1 MATATLAQLAQSTT
15 IATAGTFEAL
25 ALRRELL
32 AALAQHNYTTPT
44 QIQNDIIPLLLAGHD
59 VVGQAQTGTGKTA
72 AFALPL
78 LNNLVPSKKG
88 APQILVLTPTRELA
102 IQVSESFKKYG
113 KNIRDLKVIPIFG
126 GQDYAIQ
133 LNQLKRG
140 AEVIVG
146 TPGRVIDHV
155 RRGTLDL
162 RAISSFVLDEADEML
177 NMGFLDDVEWIL
189 AQSAQAKQVALFSA
203 TMPHSIRTIARNHLN
218 SPREITVADT
228 SVTATHIE
236 QSYLLTRGLAT
247 KKTALDRILE
257 AEQFDGM
264 LIFVRTKAQTLE
276 VAEHLTTT
284 GYNCGPL
291 NGDIPQG
298 QRTKMVDQLKSG
310 KLDIVVATDIAARGL
325 DVERISHV
333 INYDAPHDTES
344 YIHRIGRTGRA
355 GRSGKA
361 ILFVKQQEM
370 KMIRSIEKQ
379 TGGRVAP
386 LTLPSVKEINARR
399 IESLK
404 LSISTALAGDC
415 SFFAALME
423 EYCRENSTPAHQVAG
438 ALAQMMHSKTPLLL
452 DEKQGKQT
460 TLQGSQ
466 RQPVPNARRHTT
478 PQTKQR
484 RHAVDLPPEAGMDR
498 YRIEIGKSDG
508 VQPNNIVGAIAGEA
522 DLDGQFIGRISIFD
536 DYSTVDLP
544 MGMPRA
550 VLKTLHQARIFN
562 KMMRTQHLHE
572 KNASTASTADIKDEK
587 QNKKALVKGF
597 KKPKR
602 AKSEKRAKKAKE
614 PFSKNTQTL

>member
-1 MATATLAQLAQSTT
+1 MATATSAQS
-15 IATAGTFEAL
+15 ATSAAAGTFEAL
-25 ALRRELL
+25 ALRQELL
-32 AALAQHNYTTPT
+32 ATLIQHNYTTPT

-78 LNNLVPSKKG
+78 LNNLVPSKNG

-102 IQVSESFKKYG
+102 LQVSESFKKYG
-113 KNIRDLKVIPIFG
+113 NNIKNLKVVPIFG

-133 LNQLKRG
+133 LSQLKRG

-155 RRGTLDL
+155 RRGTLNL
-162 RAISSFVLDEADEML
+162 KAISSFVLDEADEML

-189 AQSAQAKQVALFSA
+189 AQSAQSKQVALFSA
-203 TMPHSIRTIARNHLN
+203 TMPHSIRAIAHNHLN

-236 QSYLLTRGLAT
+236 QSYLVTRGLAE
-247 KKTALDRILE
+247 KKAALDRILE

-276 VAEHLTTT
+276 VAEHLAAT
-284 GYNCGPL
+284 GYGCGPL
-291 NGDIPQG
+291 NGDIPQN

-310 KLDIVVATDIAARGL
+310 KLDIVVATDVAARGL
-325 DVERISHV
+325 DVERVSHV

-361 ILFVKQQEM
+361 ILFIKQQE
-370 KMIRSIEKQ
+370 KRMIRSIEKQ
-379 TGGRVAP
+379 TGGQVSP
-386 LTLPSVKEINARR
+386 LTLPSIKEINVRR

-404 LSISTALAGDC
+404 NDISTTLAEDC
-415 SFFAALME
+415 SFFATLIE

-452 DEKQGKQT
+452 DEKTPKNKK
-460 TLQGSQ
+460 LQGSH
-466 RQPVPNARRHTT
+466 RQGERNDRSHKTGGN
-478 PQTKQR
+478 KQR
-484 RHAVDLPPEAGMDR
+484 KHAIDIPPETGMDR

-508 VQPNNIVGAIAGEA
+508 VQPGNIVGAIAAEA
-522 DLDGQFIGRISIFD
+522 DIAGQFIGRISIFE

-544 MGMPRA
+544 LGMPRA
-550 VLKTLHQARIFN
+550 VLKTLQRSRIFD
-562 KMMRTQHLHE
+562 KTMRIQRLHE
-572 KNASTASTADIKDEK
+572 KDDSAACATDIKDK
-587 QNKKALVKGF
+587 NQDKKLSAMDSKKSKGA
-597 KKPKR
+597 KR
-602 AKSEKRAKKAKE
+602 AKRTKKATKS
-614 PFSKNTQTL
+614 FSKDVRAV